1 MDPRLRGEDTK
12 EGSSIFSDFIKDKAV
27 MMCGDAEEK
36 GSGTGKVGL
45 VLQGFSFAEQI
56 GQRLLD
62 HDLLDR
68 FLIAHFLKGICIHQ
82 PPETQIVEKDEFL
95 FNIHGQRSFDW

>member
-1 MDPRLRGEDTK
+1 MGKPVGVSTGKDSTK
-12 EGSSIFSDFIKDKAV
+12 HGAV
-27 MMCGDAEEK
+27 TRCGGAEEN
-36 GSGTGKVGL
+36 GSGTGKAGL

-62 HDLLDR
+62 HYLLDR

-95 FNIHGQRSFDW
+95 FYIHGQRSFEW

>member
-1 MDPRLRGEDTK
+1 MRKVVGVFTGNDFTKFRGAA
-12 EGSSIFSDFIKDKAV
+12 S
-27 MMCGDAEEK
+27 CGDAEK
-36 GSGTGKVGL
+36 NGSRAGKVGL

-82 PPETQIVEKDEFL
+82 PPETQIVEKDKFL
-95 FNIHGQRSFDW
+95 FYIHGQRSFNW